1 MDTTVSVFVWLQE
14 GMHPYHHTCVSSFM
28 CLSMM
33 LCVFSD
39 ICLQPGTIGGIEAD
53 STERSWP
60 SHDSLNTVD
69 GRCHEEMVPL
79 SALLNGLCLFIHATV
94 QLLIIEK

>member
-1 MDTTVSVFVWLQE
+1 MDTTVSVFVWLQR
-14 GMHPYHHTCVSSFM
+14 GTHPYHHTRVSSSV
-28 CLSMM
+28 CLSVM

-53 STERSWP
+53 STEMSWP
-60 SHDSLNTVD
+60 SHVSLNTVD

-79 SALLNGLCLFIHATV
+79 SALLNGLCPFIHATV
-94 QLLIIEK
+94 QLLINEK